1 MGSKSIYNQHKKM
14 KLHLPTGLLT
24 LLICATNFASA
35 AYYFDDTK
43 LDALNEGDEI
53 NVYGCNVE
61 VNSVNGGI
69 TLYAYSQSETDTP
82 GGPVPGVTTDFPV
95 TFKANSNLVLN
106 YAMVQGLSS
115 TNAATIIA
123 NEISSDGRL
132 YECQYANFHA
142 LEGDINVG
150 GKRYDDGYIG
160 YSSLAD
166 TNLIADKGSINIGTY
181 LTMERGTISATNGNV
196 NITDA
201 TVTVNGLSAQDVNI
215 NGTGVLNIGNGLSL
229 ANEGSELSLADA
241 CRVEVGEITV
251 GTGAKLGI
259 NGATLVFHEGSSI
272 TLAAGATL
280 TAFNNVNFEFIVD
293 ADSITDDGV
302 AYRFDVFKGMT
313 DEGNLALIEGFEEAV
328 AAGEIGIT
336 LKGMTAEGELI
347 DLDAGSADVTFK
359 NGTLSISSSG
369 SVPEPTTATLS
380 LLALAA
386 LAARRR
392 RR

>member
-1 MGSKSIYNQHKKM
+1 M

-43 LDALNEGDEI
+43 LDALNEGDDI
-53 NVYGCNVE
+53 DVYGCNVE

-69 TLYAYSQSETDTP
+69 TLYAYSQSETYTP
-82 GGPVPGVTTDFPV
+82 GGPAPEVTTDFPV

-106 YAMVQGLSS
+106 YAIVKGLSS

-123 NEISSDGRL
+123 NEISSTGKL
-132 YECQYANFHA
+132 NFTYANVHA
-142 LEGDINVG
+142 LEGNITVG
-150 GKRYDDGYIG
+150 GKIYDDGYIA
-160 YSSLAD
+160 YSSLVD
-166 TNLIADKGSINIGTY
+166 TNLIADKGSVNIGTY
-181 LTMERGTISATNGNV
+181 LTMESGTISARNGDV

-201 TVTVNGLSAQDVNI
+201 TVTVNGLSAKNVNI

-272 TLAAGATL
+272 TLLEGATL

-293 ADSITDDGV
+293 ADNITDDGV
-302 AYRFDVFKGMT
+302 AYSFDVFKGMT
-313 DEGNLALIEGFEEAV
+313 DEGNLALIEGFEDAV

-347 DLDAGSADVTFK
+347 DLDASSADVTFK

-392 RR
+392 RRK